1 MKRFKLLFLFPFLLI
16 TSCVNDDNSSS
27 SSKETSIISSSEVVT
42 SNKEDLSNKTIHL
55 KINDSLIAPIW
66 LDNNSVNALKELVKN
81 ELVITLHQYG
91 GFEQTGSL
99 GVNIISHDEE
109 MDVRCGDIVLY
120 NSNQICFYYAS
131 NHYSFTRLGRLP
143 LSEIETI
150 DLLDT
155 ESVTLTMFLANK

>member
-1 MKRFKLLFLFPFLLI
+1 MKRIKLWFLFPILLI
-16 TSCVNDDNSSS
+16 TSCINDDNSSFH
-27 SSKETSIISSSEVVT
+27 KETSIIPASEVVT
-42 SNKEDLSNKTIHL
+42 SNQEDLSNKTIHI

-66 LDNNSVNALKELVKN
+66 LDNDSVNALKELVKN
-81 ELVITLHQYG
+81 ELVTTLHQYG
-91 GFEQTGSL
+91 DYEQTGSL
-99 GVNIISHDEE
+99 GKNIISHDEE

-143 LSEIETI
+143 LSESETI

-155 ESVTLTMFLANK
+155 ENVTLTMFLADK

>member
-1 MKRFKLLFLFPFLLI
+1 MCSLVGCSKNESNSTTTNRPSTQEPSTTI
-16 TSCVNDDNSSS
+16 PSTDNPTTT
-27 SSKETSIISSSEVVT
+27 EP
-42 SNKEDLSNKTIHL
+42 KEDDPYMNKTL
-55 KINDSLIAPIW
+55 ELIIDGTKVDVYW
-66 LDNNSVNALKELVKN
+66 LDNESVKALKELAKDGLTI
-81 ELVITLHQYG
+81 ELHQYG
-91 GFEQTGSL
+91 DFEQTGSL

-143 LSEIETI
+143 LSESETI

-155 ESVTLTMFLANK
+155 ENVTLTMFLADK